1 MAKLLKTLRSHWK
14 KTAVGV
20 GALGWGVKWMHGRH
34 RDNLLRRVA
43 CQEAQKFGSQLLPIT
58 SKAKKATVF
67 LNPAACKGKARN
79 LFEKNVAPILHLAG
93 LDVTVVKTDYE
104 GQAKKLM
111 ELVEV
116 TDMIVVAGGDGT
128 LQEVI
133 TGLLRREDEAT
144 FSKIP
149 IGFIPLGKMNS
160 LSQALYPTSKEQA
173 GLILNATLA
182 IVKGETVPL
191 DILEIK
197 GDKDR
202 PVFAVTGLRWGA
214 YRDAAAKLSK
224 YWYLGPLKDKAC
236 HLFSILKN
244 WPPTHQASIAY
255 LGPTERPPDQCEEN
269 LLRPSLWR
277 RILKRLELYW
287 ATPKEVT
294 LNPGEPEHWEEIEKA
309 AVEVTISTLNKQANL
324 KRTEDSMNICIEPDT
339 ISRRQFLTTGSEKLT
354 DPLSCPEGS
363 QTLQASF
370 CKLQLPKGTEGFFS
384 IDNEDYE
391 AVSVDVKLL
400 PRKLQF
406 FCDSNKK
413 TALMKPIQSSVKPI
427 CNTENM

>member
-1 MAKLLKTLRSHWK
+1 MAKPLKTLRNHWK
-14 KTAVGV
+14 KTTVGV
-20 GALGWGVKWMHGRH
+20 CALSWGVNWLHSRY
-34 RDNLLRRVA
+34 RDNLLRRAA
-43 CQEAQKFGSQLLPIT
+43 CQEAQEYGSQLLPINA
-58 SKAKKATVF
+58 KVKKATVF

-79 LFEKNVAPILHLAG
+79 LFEKNAAPILHLAG

-104 GQAKKLM
+104 GQAKKLLELM
-111 ELVEV
+111 ED

-133 TGLLRREDEAT
+133 TGLLRREDEAV

-173 GLILNATLA
+173 RHILNATLA

-214 YRDAAAKLSK
+214 YRDAAAKLTK

-236 HLFSILKN
+236 HVFSIFKE
-244 WPPTHQASIAY
+244 WPPTRQASIAY
-255 LGPTERPPDQCEEN
+255 LGPTERPPEQSEEKPP
-269 LLRPSLWR
+269 RPSLWR
-277 RILKRLELYW
+277 RILRRLELYW
-287 ATPKEVT
+287 ATPKEVM
-294 LNPGEPEHWEEIEKA
+294 LVPMEPERWEEVEKS
-309 AVEVTISTLNKQANL
+309 AVEVTISTLNKQADL
-324 KRTEDSMNICIEPDT
+324 KRTEDAMNICIEPDT
-339 ISRRQFLTTGSEKLT
+339 ISKGQFVATGSRKLT

-370 CKLQLPKGTEGFFS
+370 CKLQLPQGTEGFFS

-400 PRKLQF
+400 PRKLKF
-406 FCDSNKK
+406 FCDSNRKQQ
-413 TALMKPIQSSVKPI
+413 LQ
-427 CNTENM
+427 